1 MVSHLIVVLICF
13 SLLTND
19 MEPLFVFVLDICISS
34 LEKCLFKSFS
44 NLCILKFDLF
54 VVVELQV
61 LYIFW
66 ILDSY
71 QIYDLQIF
79 SLGWAVFGLSSHSP
93 ENIL

>member
-1 MVSHLIVVLICF
+1 MCIVFGEMSIQV
-13 SLLTND
+13 
-19 MEPLFVFVLDICISS
+19 
-34 LEKCLFKSFS
+34 
-44 NLCILKFDLF
+44 ILKFDCFFL
-54 VVVELQV
+54 VELQV

-79 SLGWAVFGLSSHSP
+79 SLGWAVFGLSSHS